1 MKNLRLDKYL
11 ADMAIGTRSEIKE
24 IIKKG
29 QVSVNGESVKRP
41 EFKVDPEMDIVTLN
55 GKKIAYAKFS
65 YYMLNKPAGY
75 VSATEDEIH
84 KTVLDILEVPQKK
97 DFFPV
102 GRLDIDTEGLLLITN
117 DGALA
122 HKLLSPKK
130 HVKKTYFAKIRGR
143 VDDTDVTRMKAGLDI
158 GEKKPTLP
166 AELVILTSD
175 EISEICLT
183 ITEGKFHQVKRMF
196 EAVGKEVLY
205 LKRLSMGTLSL
216 DDTLKPGQYR
226 PLSEKEISDL
236 KGNSDVRA

>member
-11 ADMAIGTRSEIKE
+11 ADMGNGTRSEIKE
-24 IIKKG
+24 MIKKG
-29 QVSVNGESVKRP
+29 QVSVNGEVVKRP
-41 EFKVDPEMDIVTLN
+41 ELKVSPEADCVTVN
-55 GKKIAYAKFS
+55 GKEISYAEFS

-75 VSATEDEIH
+75 VSATEDGRY
-84 KTVLDILEVPQKK
+84 KTVLDLLEVPQKK

-130 HVKKTYFAKIRGR
+130 HVPKTYYAKIKGK
-143 VDDTDVTRMKAGLDI
+143 VDSTDVESMKTGLDI

-166 AELVILTSD
+166 AELKILTSG
-175 EISEICLT
+175 EISEILLT

-205 LKRLSMGTLSL
+205 LKRLSMGTLAL
-216 DDTLKPGQYR
+216 DETLKPGQYR

-236 KGNSDVRA
+236 KGNNDVRA

>member
-11 ADMAIGTRSEIKE
+11 ADMGIGTRSEIKE

-29 QVSVNGESVKRP
+29 QVSVNGASVKRP

-122 HKLLSPKK
+122 HKLLAPKK

>member
-11 ADMAIGTRSEIKE
+11 ADMGIGTRSEIKE

-29 QVSVNGESVKRP
+29 QVSVNGASVKRP

-216 DDTLKPGQYR
+216 DDTLKPRQYR

>member
-11 ADMAIGTRSEIKE
+11 ADMGIGTRSEIKE

-41 EFKVDPEMDIVTLN
+41 EFKVDPEMDIVTLS

>member
-11 ADMAIGTRSEIKE
+11 ADMGIGTRSGIKE

-29 QVSVNGESVKRP
+29 QVFVNGESVKRP
-41 EFKVDPEMDIVTLN
+41 EFKVDPEMDIITLN